1 MLKMVNISSAMT
13 RFYLDS
19 LHLMRRT
26 QINLAVILLALSM
39 FSLLIVQSFQ
49 LYLNYDQKKKELASE
64 IITFQNKIA
73 FKHEKA
79 EDYRRYMKIINQDFS
94 LEYQDILKSEFQSL
108 TASKESVSLRDTVI
122 VNNGKREKYLVIRGE
137 AYDSLTGLSTEQKV
151 LAKNYQEIQDVF
163 NSGSGILK
171 GNDSSQLSLQLN
183 QQAVQQIFKK
193 AKYINNMMLEAFK
206 DNVLKSPQQ
215 RIDAIF
221 LDSIISF
228 EIKKERLPKEFT
240 FCVYNV
246 QDKPVTFEEA
256 SEKYEQ
262 RTANIDMDKARLFP
276 GNPVSE
282 SLFLQLNF
290 PHQNRFLLT
299 EMRLPII
306 GAILVICIVLA
317 ALVFM
322 VKTIVEQK
330 KLSEIKAGLVSNMTH
345 EFKTPIS
352 TIALACQA
360 LRDPDIIDK
369 RHLPIIEPYLR
380 MIAQENKRL
389 ETLVENILQNSILD
403 RKDSI
408 WEGGPV
414 EIVALSKV
422 LVDNAKFRVEPK
434 GCEIQFESSQSNI
447 TVNAQETHLKSVI
460 ANLLDNAIKYSPAP
474 AKIKVEIK
482 QNADH
487 AVLTVS
493 DKGLG
498 IKKEHLTKIFD
509 NLYRVPTGDLH
520 DVKGFGLGLNY
531 VKKVCDGYGWLLK
544 VNSTFGKG
552 TTFEITINT

>member
-1 MLKMVNISSAMT
+1 ML
-13 RFYLDS
+13 
-19 LHLMRRT
+19 
-26 QINLAVILLALSM
+26 
-39 FSLLIVQSFQ
+39 SLLIVQSFQ
-49 LYLNYDQKKKELASE
+49 LYLNYDQKKKELDSE

-108 TASKESVSLRDTVI
+108 TASNESVSVSDTTI
-122 VNNGKREKYLVIRGE
+122 VSNGKREKYLVIRGQ

-163 NSGSGILK
+163 NSGAGILK
-171 GNDSSQLSLQLN
+171 GSDSSQLSLQLN

-193 AKYINNMMLEAFK
+193 AKYINDMMLEAFK
-206 DNVLKSPQQ
+206 DNVLKGPQQ
-215 RIDAIF
+215 RIDAVF

-240 FCVYNV
+240 FCIYNA
-246 QDKPVTFEEA
+246 QGDPVSFEQA
-256 SEKYEQ
+256 SSRYEQ
-262 RTANIDMDKARLFP
+262 RAASVYMEKAKLFP

-290 PHQNRFLLT
+290 PRQSGFLLT
-299 EMRLPII
+299 EMRLPIV
-306 GAILVICIVLA
+306 GAVLVICVVLS

-352 TIALACQA
+352 TIGLACQA
-360 LRDPDIIDK
+360 LKDPDVIDEQ
-369 RHLPIIEPYLR
+369 HLPLIEPYLK
-380 MIAQENKRL
+380 MIDQENKRL

-403 RKDSI
+403 RKDLI

-414 EIVALSKV
+414 EMVALSED
-422 LVDNAKFRVEPK
+422 LINNARFRFDPNV
-434 GCEIQFESSQSNI
+434 CDIQFSASQPNI
-447 TVNAQETHLKSVI
+447 VVKAKETHLKSVI

-474 AKIKVEIK
+474 AKIKIDIK
-482 QNADH
+482 QNTDH
-487 AVLTVS
+487 IVLTVA

-498 IKKEHLTKIFD
+498 IKKEHQTKIFD

-531 VKKVCDGYGWLLK
+531 VKKVCDGYGWDLK

-552 TTFEITINT
+552 TTFDIMINT

>member
-1 MLKMVNISSAMT
+1 MKT
-13 RFYLDS
+13 K
-19 LHLMRRT
+19 
-26 QINLAVILLALSM
+26 QINLALILLALSM
-39 FSLLIVQSFQ
+39 LSLLFVQSFQ

-94 LEYQDILKSEFQSL
+94 LDYQDILKSEFQSL
-108 TASKESVSLRDTVI
+108 TASKESVSVSDTTI
-122 VNNGKREKYLVIRGE
+122 VSNGKREKYLVIRGQ

-163 NSGSGILK
+163 NGASGILK

-193 AKYINNMMLEAFK
+193 AKYINDMMLEAFK

-228 EIKKERLPKEFT
+228 EIKAERLPKDFT
-240 FCVYNV
+240 FCIYDAKD
-246 QDKPVTFEEA
+246 QPVSFDQA
-256 SEKYEQ
+256 SSKYKQKQASIYMEK
-262 RTANIDMDKARLFP
+262 AKLFP

-290 PHQNRFLLT
+290 PRQNGFLLSR
-299 EMRLPII
+299 MRLPII

-322 VKTIVEQK
+322 IKTIVEQK

-360 LRDPDIIDK
+360 LKDPDIIGK
-369 RHLPIIEPYLR
+369 EKLSIIEPYLQ
-380 MIAQENKRL
+380 MIDQENKRL
-389 ETLVENILQNSILD
+389 DTLVENILQNSILD
-403 RKDSI
+403 RKDLI
-408 WEGGPV
+408 WQGGPI
-414 EIVALSKV
+414 EIVALSEAIIN
-422 LVDNAKFRVEPK
+422 NAKFRVDPSN
-434 GCEIQFESSQSNI
+434 CDIQFKTSHPNI
-447 TVNAQETHLKSVI
+447 ILNAKETHLKSVI
-460 ANLLDNAIKYSPAP
+460 ANLLDNAIKYSPCP

-482 QNADH
+482 QNNDH
-487 AVLTVS
+487 VVLTVA
-493 DKGLG
+493 DMGLG

-509 NLYRVPTGDLH
+509 NLYRVPTGDIH

-531 VKKVCDGYGWLLK
+531 VKKVADGYGWELN

-552 TTFEITINT
+552 TTFDIRINK

>member
-1 MLKMVNISSAMT
+1 
-13 RFYLDS
+13 
-19 LHLMRRT
+19 MRT
-26 QINLAVILLALSM
+26 KQINLALILLALSM
-39 FSLLIVQSFQ
+39 LSLLIVQSFQ

-108 TASKESVSLRDTVI
+108 TASKESVSVSDTTI
-122 VNNGKREKYLVIRGE
+122 VSNGKREKYLVIRGQ

-193 AKYINNMMLEAFK
+193 AKYINDMMLEAFK

-215 RIDAIF
+215 RIDAVF

-228 EIKKERLPKEFT
+228 EIKEERLPKEFT
-240 FCVYNV
+240 FCIYDA
-246 QDKPVTFEEA
+246 QGKPISFEQA
-256 SEKYEQ
+256 SNKYEQ
-262 RTANIDMDKARLFP
+262 KPSSIEKARLFP

-290 PHQNRFLLT
+290 PYQNRFLLS

-322 VKTIVEQK
+322 IKTIVEQK

-360 LRDPDIIDK
+360 LKDPDIINQEEFALID
-369 RHLPIIEPYLR
+369 PYLK
-380 MIAQENKRL
+380 MIDQENKRL

-403 RKDSI
+403 RKDLI
-408 WEGGPV
+408 WEGGPIEV
-414 EIVALSKV
+414 IALSEE
-422 LVDNAKFRVEPK
+422 LINNAKFRVDQNN
-434 GCEIQFESSQSNI
+434 CDIQFESSHPKI
-447 TVNAQETHLKSVI
+447 IVNAQETHLKSVI
-460 ANLLDNAIKYSPAP
+460 ANLLDNAIKYSPSP
-474 AKIKVEIK
+474 AKIKIEIK
-482 QNADH
+482 QNSDH
-487 AVLTVS
+487 VVLTVS

-509 NLYRVPTGDLH
+509 NLYRVPTGNIH

-531 VKKVCDGYGWLLK
+531 VKKVCDGYGWDMK

-552 TTFEITINT
+552 TTFDITINT

>member
-108 TASKESVSLRDTVI
+108 TASKESVSLRDTTI

-240 FCVYNV
+240 FCVYNA

-256 SEKYEQ
+256 SGKYEQ
-262 RTANIDMDKARLFP
+262 RTPNLDMDMAKLFP

-369 RHLPIIEPYLR
+369 RHLPLIEPYLR

-403 RKDSI
+403 RKDSL

-434 GCEIQFESSQSNI
+434 DCEIQFESSQSNI
-447 TVNAQETHLKSVI
+447 IVNAQETHLKSVI
-460 ANLLDNAIKYSPAP
+460 ANLLDNAIKYSPTP

-487 AVLTVS
+487 VVLTVS

-552 TTFEITINT
+552 TTFDITINT

>member
-1 MLKMVNISSAMT
+1 
-13 RFYLDS
+13 
-19 LHLMRRT
+19 MRT
-26 QINLAVILLALSM
+26 KQINLAVILLALSM
-39 FSLLIVQSFQ
+39 LSLLIVQSFQ
-49 LYLNYDQKKKELASE
+49 LYLNYDQKKKELDSE

-108 TASKESVSLRDTVI
+108 TASNESVSVSDTTI
-122 VNNGKREKYLVIRGE
+122 VSNGKREKYLVIRGQ

-171 GNDSSQLSLQLN
+171 GSDSSQLSLQLN

-193 AKYINNMMLEAFK
+193 AKYINDMMLEAFK
-206 DNVLKSPQQ
+206 DNVLKGPQQ
-215 RIDAIF
+215 RIDAVF

-240 FCVYNV
+240 FCIYNAQGDPVSFEQASSRYKQRAASVYM
-246 QDKPVTFEEA
+246 
-256 SEKYEQ
+256 EK
-262 RTANIDMDKARLFP
+262 AKLFP

-290 PHQNRFLLT
+290 PRQSGFLLT
-299 EMRLPII
+299 EMRLPIV
-306 GAILVICIVLA
+306 GAVLVICVVLA

-352 TIALACQA
+352 TIGLACQA
-360 LRDPDIIDK
+360 LKDPDVIDQQ
-369 RHLPIIEPYLR
+369 HLLLIEPFLK
-380 MIAQENKRL
+380 MIDQENKRL

-403 RKDSI
+403 RKDLL

-414 EIVALSKV
+414 EMVALSKD
-422 LVDNAKFRVEPK
+422 LINNARFRVDPNV
-434 GCEIQFESSQSNI
+434 CDIQFSTSQPNI
-447 TVNAQETHLKSVI
+447 VVKAKETHLKSVI

-474 AKIKVEIK
+474 AKIKIEIK
-482 QNADH
+482 QNTDH
-487 AVLTVS
+487 VVLTVA

-498 IKKEHLTKIFD
+498 IKKEHQTKIFD

-531 VKKVCDGYGWLLK
+531 VKKVCDGYGWDLN

-552 TTFEITINT
+552 TTFDITINT

>member
-1 MLKMVNISSAMT
+1 
-13 RFYLDS
+13 
-19 LHLMRRT
+19 MRT
-26 QINLAVILLALSM
+26 KQINLAVILLALSM
-39 FSLLIVQSFQ
+39 LSLLIVQSFQ

-108 TASKESVSLRDTVI
+108 TASKESVSVSDTTI
-122 VNNGKREKYLVIRGE
+122 VSYGKREKYLVIRGQ

-193 AKYINNMMLEAFK
+193 AKYINDMMLEAFK

-215 RIDAIF
+215 RIDAVF

-228 EIKKERLPKEFT
+228 EIKEERLPKEFT
-240 FCVYNV
+240 FCIYDA
-246 QDKPVTFEEA
+246 QGEPISFEQA
-256 SEKYEQ
+256 SSKYEQ
-262 RTANIDMDKARLFP
+262 KPSSIYMEKAKLFP

-290 PHQNRFLLT
+290 PYQNRFLLS

-322 VKTIVEQK
+322 IKTIVEQK

-360 LRDPDIIDK
+360 LKDPDIINQEEFALID
-369 RHLPIIEPYLR
+369 PYLK
-380 MIAQENKRL
+380 MIDQENKRL

-403 RKDSI
+403 RKDLI
-408 WEGGPV
+408 WEGGPIEV
-414 EIVALSKV
+414 IALSEE
-422 LVDNAKFRVEPK
+422 LINNAKFRVDQNN
-434 GCEIQFESSQSNI
+434 CDIQFESSHPKVI
-447 TVNAQETHLKSVI
+447 VNAQETHLKSVI
-460 ANLLDNAIKYSPAP
+460 ANLLDNAIKYSPSP
-474 AKIKVEIK
+474 AKIKIEIK
-482 QNADH
+482 QNSDH
-487 AVLTVS
+487 VVLTVS
-493 DKGLG
+493 DKGPG

-509 NLYRVPTGDLH
+509 NLYRVPTGNIH

-531 VKKVCDGYGWLLK
+531 VKKVCDGYGWDMK

-552 TTFEITINT
+552 TTFDITINT

>member
-1 MLKMVNISSAMT
+1 MLKMVNISFAMT

-19 LHLMRRT
+19 LHLMRT
-26 QINLAVILLALSM
+26 KQINLAVILLALSM

-108 TASKESVSLRDTVI
+108 TASKESVSLRDTTI

-171 GNDSSQLSLQLN
+171 GNDSSKLSLQLN

-193 AKYINNMMLEAFK
+193 AKYINDMMLEAFK

-215 RIDAIF
+215 RIDAVF

-228 EIKKERLPKEFT
+228 EIKEERLPKEFT
-240 FCVYNV
+240 FCVYNA
-246 QDKPVTFEEA
+246 QDKPVTFEE
-256 SEKYEQ
+256 SSGKYEQ
-262 RTANIDMDKARLFP
+262 KETNIDMDKAKLFP

-306 GAILVICIVLA
+306 GALLVICIVLA

-434 GCEIQFESSQSNI
+434 DCEIQFESSQSNI
-447 TVNAQETHLKSVI
+447 MVNAQETHLKSVI
-460 ANLLDNAIKYSPAP
+460 ANLLDNAIKYSPSP
-474 AKIKVEIK
+474 AKIKIEIK

-487 AVLTVS
+487 VVLTVS

-552 TTFEITINT
+552 TTFDITINT

>member
-1 MLKMVNISSAMT
+1 
-13 RFYLDS
+13 
-19 LHLMRRT
+19 MRT
-26 QINLAVILLALSM
+26 KQINLAVILLALSM
-39 FSLLIVQSFQ
+39 LSLLIVQSFQ

-108 TASKESVSLRDTVI
+108 TASKESVSVSDTTI
-122 VNNGKREKYLVIRGE
+122 VSNGKREKYLVIRGQ

-193 AKYINNMMLEAFK
+193 AKYINDMMLEAFK

-215 RIDAIF
+215 RIDAVF

-228 EIKKERLPKEFT
+228 EIKEERLPKEFT
-240 FCVYNV
+240 FCIYDA
-246 QDKPVTFEEA
+246 QGEPISFEQA
-256 SEKYEQ
+256 SSKYEQ
-262 RTANIDMDKARLFP
+262 KPSSIYMEKAKLFP

-290 PHQNRFLLT
+290 PYQNRFLLSA
-299 EMRLPII
+299 MRLPII

-322 VKTIVEQK
+322 IKTIVEQK

-360 LRDPDIIDK
+360 LKDPAIINQEEFALID
-369 RHLPIIEPYLR
+369 PYLN
-380 MIAQENKRL
+380 MIDQENKRL

-403 RKDSI
+403 RKDLI
-408 WEGGPV
+408 WEGGPIEV
-414 EIVALSKV
+414 IALSEE
-422 LVDNAKFRVEPK
+422 LINNAKFRVDQNN
-434 GCEIQFESSQSNI
+434 CDIQFESSHPKVI
-447 TVNAQETHLKSVI
+447 VNAQDTHLKSVI
-460 ANLLDNAIKYSPAP
+460 ATLLVNAIKYSPSP
-474 AKIKVEIK
+474 AKIKIEIK
-482 QNADH
+482 QNSDH
-487 AVLTVS
+487 VVLTVS

-509 NLYRVPTGDLH
+509 NLYRVPTGNIH

-531 VKKVCDGYGWLLK
+531 VKKVCDGYGWDMK

-552 TTFEITINT
+552 TTFDITINT

>member
-1 MLKMVNISSAMT
+1 
-13 RFYLDS
+13 
-19 LHLMRRT
+19 MRT
-26 QINLAVILLALSM
+26 KQINLAVILLALSM
-39 FSLLIVQSFQ
+39 LSLLIVQSFQ

-108 TASKESVSLRDTVI
+108 TASKESVSVSDTTI
-122 VNNGKREKYLVIRGE
+122 VSNGEREKYLVIRGQ

-193 AKYINNMMLEAFK
+193 AKYINDMMLEAFK

-215 RIDAIF
+215 RIDAVF

-228 EIKKERLPKEFT
+228 EIKEERLPKEFT
-240 FCVYNV
+240 FCIYDA
-246 QDKPVTFEEA
+246 QGEPISFEQA
-256 SEKYEQ
+256 SSKYEQ
-262 RTANIDMDKARLFP
+262 KPSSIYMEKAKLFP

-290 PHQNRFLLT
+290 PYQNRFLLS

-322 VKTIVEQK
+322 IKTIVEQK

-360 LRDPDIIDK
+360 LKDPDIINQEEFALID
-369 RHLPIIEPYLR
+369 PYLK
-380 MIAQENKRL
+380 MIDQENKRL

-403 RKDSI
+403 RKDLI
-408 WEGGPV
+408 WEGGPIEV
-414 EIVALSKV
+414 IALSEE
-422 LVDNAKFRVEPK
+422 LINNAKFRVDQNN
-434 GCEIQFESSQSNI
+434 CDIQFESSHPKVI
-447 TVNAQETHLKSVI
+447 VNAQETHLKSVI
-460 ANLLDNAIKYSPAP
+460 ANLLDNAIKYSPSP
-474 AKIKVEIK
+474 AKIKIEIK
-482 QNADH
+482 QNSDH
-487 AVLTVS
+487 VVLTVS

-509 NLYRVPTGDLH
+509 NLYRVPTGNIH

-531 VKKVCDGYGWLLK
+531 VKKVCDGYGWDMK

-552 TTFEITINT
+552 TTFDITINT

>member
-1 MLKMVNISSAMT
+1 
-13 RFYLDS
+13 
-19 LHLMRRT
+19 MRT
-26 QINLAVILLALSM
+26 KQINLAVILLALSM
-39 FSLLIVQSFQ
+39 LSLLIVQSFQ

-108 TASKESVSLRDTVI
+108 TASKKSVSVSDTTI
-122 VNNGKREKYLVIRGE
+122 VSNGEREKYLVIRGQ

-193 AKYINNMMLEAFK
+193 AKYINDMMLEAFK

-215 RIDAIF
+215 RIDAVF

-228 EIKKERLPKEFT
+228 EIKEERLPKEFT
-240 FCVYNV
+240 FCIYDA
-246 QDKPVTFEEA
+246 QGGAISFEQA
-256 SEKYEQ
+256 SSKYEQ
-262 RTANIDMDKARLFP
+262 KPSSVYMEKAKLFP

-290 PHQNRFLLT
+290 PYQNRFLLS

-322 VKTIVEQK
+322 IKTIVEQK

-360 LRDPDIIDK
+360 LKDPDIINQEEFALID
-369 RHLPIIEPYLR
+369 PYLK
-380 MIAQENKRL
+380 MIDQENKRL
-389 ETLVENILQNSILD
+389 EALVENILQNSILD
-403 RKDSI
+403 RKDLI
-408 WEGGPV
+408 WEGGPIEV
-414 EIVALSKV
+414 IALSEE
-422 LVDNAKFRVEPK
+422 LINNAKFRVDQNN
-434 GCEIQFESSQSNI
+434 CDIQFESSHPKVI
-447 TVNAQETHLKSVI
+447 VNAQETHLKSVI
-460 ANLLDNAIKYSPAP
+460 ANLLDNAIKYSPSP
-474 AKIKVEIK
+474 AKIKIEIK
-482 QNADH
+482 QNSDH
-487 AVLTVS
+487 VVLTVS

-509 NLYRVPTGDLH
+509 NLYRVPTGNIH

-531 VKKVCDGYGWLLK
+531 VKKVCDGYGWDMK

-552 TTFEITINT
+552 TTFDITINT